1 MTTYHINIDDS
12 GNGVITVEEN
22 GEVFVVSSTDP
33 AFAHYMNAALE
44 NKPLSEVRGAGIP
57 HLAPLTELSERLFV
71 NENRI
76 EFDGEPIATPLAETI
91 RRYWLEGRP
100 YSGLVKFMERLSLNT
115 CEHSREAL
123 WDWVRDRDLE
133 VDNQGLIIAYKGVRS
148 DLTSVHSG
156 PAMVDDVP
164 QNGHIPNQA
173 GSVISMERSQV
184 QHDPSVACGFGL
196 HVGTK
201 SYARGFGAVLLT
213 VLVDPVD
220 VVSVPSDSN
229 GEKMR
234 VCRYEIIDIH
244 DPEKEYEPVPSEAPG
259 EDTSE
264 AVEEKLVEAVPED
277 AKSYIRRMVANIR
290 RNRRQ

>member
-1 MTTYHINIDDS
+1 
-12 GNGVITVEEN
+12 
-22 GEVFVVSSTDP
+22 
-33 AFAHYMNAALE
+33 
-44 NKPLSEVRGAGIP
+44 
-57 HLAPLTELSERLFV
+57 
-71 NENRI
+71 
-76 EFDGEPIATPLAETI
+76 
-91 RRYWLEGRP
+91 
-100 YSGLVKFMERLSLNT
+100 
-115 CEHSREAL
+115 
-123 WDWVRDRDLE
+123 
-133 VDNQGLIIAYKGVRS
+133 
-148 DLTSVHSG
+148 
-156 PAMVDDVP
+156 
-164 QNGHIPNQA
+164 
-173 GSVISMERSQV
+173 
-184 QHDPSVACGFGL
+184 
-196 HVGTK
+196 
-201 SYARGFGAVLLT
+201 